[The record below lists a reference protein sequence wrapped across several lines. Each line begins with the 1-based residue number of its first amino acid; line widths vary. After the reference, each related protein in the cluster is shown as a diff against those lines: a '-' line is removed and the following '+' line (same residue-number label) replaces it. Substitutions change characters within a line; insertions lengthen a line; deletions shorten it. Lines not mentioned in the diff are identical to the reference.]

1 MKEFLYDGS
10 FEGLLTCVF
19 YGYTSKEEVKIT
31 CQSSYVPTLITQAVY
46 IETEEDKF
54 QRVYDSIEN
63 KLSSSTL
70 RNVYY
75 LYLSEVSGVEDLILK
90 YLKLCYKYGD
100 KINLAKNNDIII
112 SVDKYCKRVSYESH
126 RFTGFVRFKEI
137 GPLTFYA
144 PIEPDHNILPLL
156 SSHFTKRFS
165 DQHFIIHD
173 VKREIALIYNKK
185 EVTIAPLSKE
195 KGETLTA
202 SSLNDNF
209 EDLWKQF
216 YKSVNIVERE
226 NPRCQKRMMPRRY
239 WKHLT
244 EMN

>member
-10 FEGLLTCVF
+10 FEGLLTCIF
-19 YGYTSKEEVKIT
+19 YGYPLKEEIKITSLENYIPSLITESKEIIT
-31 CQSSYVPTLITQAVY
+31 
-46 IETEEDKF
+46 EFDKF
-54 QRVYDSIEN
+54 ERVYESLEN

-75 LYLSEVSGVEDLILK
+75 LYLSEMKDVENLIFK
-90 YLKLCYKYGD
+90 YIKLCYKYGD

-112 SVDKYCKRVSYESH
+112 LVDRYCKKVAYESH

-156 SSHFTKRFS
+156 TNHFVRRFS
-165 DQHFIIHD
+165 DQNFIIHD
-173 VKREIALIYNKK
+173 LKRTIAIVYNKAQ
-185 EVTIAPLSKE
+185 VTITPLPKE
-195 KGETLTA
+195 KGEELLL
-202 SSLNDNF
+202 SSHKDNF
-209 EDLWKQF
+209 ENLWKQF
-216 YKSVNIVERE
+216 YKSVNIEERK
-226 NPRCQKRMMPRRY
+226 NPRCQKRMMPTRY

-244 EMN
+244 ELN

>member
-1 MKEFLYDGS
+1 MKDFLYDGS
-10 FEGLLTCVF
+10 FEGLLTCIF
-19 YGYTSKEEVKIT
+19 YGYSSKEELKIT
-31 CQSSYVPTLITQAVY
+31 YKHSYVPSLITEP
-46 IETEEDKF
+46 IEMKTEEDKF
-54 QRVYDSIEN
+54 KRVYESIEN
-63 KLSSSTL
+63 KLSSNTL

-75 LYLSEVSGVEDLILK
+75 LYLSEVSGVEDLILR
-90 YLKLCYKYGD
+90 YVKLCYKYGD

-112 SVDKYCKRVSYESH
+112 LVDKYCKRVTYESH
-126 RFTGFVRFKEI
+126 RFTGFVRFKEV

-156 SSHFTKRFS
+156 SSHFTRRFS

-173 VKREIALIYNKK
+173 LKREIALMYNTKD
-185 EVTIAPLSKE
+185 VTITPLSIE
-195 KGETLTA
+195 KGEELTA

-209 EDLWKQF
+209 EELWKQF

-226 NPRCQKRMMPRRY
+226 NPRCQKRMMPVRY

-244 EMN
+244 EMK

>member
-1 MKEFLYDGS
+1 MKELLYDGT
-10 FEGLLTCVF
+10 FEGLLTSIF
-19 YGYTSKEEVKIT
+19 YAYPSKEEVKIT
-31 CQSSYVPTLITQAVY
+31 ATYNYIPSLITEP
-46 IETEEDKF
+46 IEINTEEDKF
-54 QRVYDSIEN
+54 ERVYESIDS

-75 LYLSEVSGVEDLILK
+75 LFLSEVKDVEDLILK
-90 YLKLCYKYGD
+90 YIKLCYKYGD

-112 SVDKYCKRVSYESH
+112 LVDKYCKRVSYESH

-156 SSHFTKRFS
+156 TNHFVKRFS
-165 DQHFIIHD
+165 DQNFIIHD
-173 VKREIALIYNKK
+173 LKRSMAIVYNGQ
-185 EVTIAPLSKE
+185 EATIAPLEKD
-195 KGETLTA
+195 KGEELLL
-202 SSLNDNF
+202 SSQSDNF

-216 YKSVNIVERE
+216 YKSVNIEERY
-226 NPRCQKRMMPRRY
+226 NPRCQKRMMPTRY